1 MFKNSNCQIDP
12 YPDNVSFLYK
22 KNFIKKCVI
31 LCGLELGHRGKNSQF
46 FLSSTHLRS

>member
-31 LCGLELGHRGKNSQF
+31 LCGLELGHILEEKILI
-46 FLSSTHLRS
+46 FL